1 MKGKL
6 RGVFIAHSDFQGDT
20 PDAVRAAGEFAATIT
35 KAMRA
40 DFDKEVEDRQQSGQ
54 IDATAEAAALYA
66 EFENH
71 YKIKVVKVNL

>member
-1 MKGKL
+1 
-6 RGVFIAHSDFQGDT
+6 
-20 PDAVRAAGEFAATIT
+20 
-35 KAMRA
+35 MRA
-40 DFDKEVEDRQQSGQ
+40 DFDKEIEDRQQSGQ